1 MTGSD
6 DVVDRIRADWRRL
19 DPAVDT
25 AVIDVAGRILRSA
38 ALITRR
44 GDEFLARY
52 DLTRGEFDLLSAL
65 RRADEPQRPGE
76 LRTISLATGPATTKR
91 LKALEG
97 RMLVQRTRNPE
108 DGRSALIALTQLGEK
123 LIDRVFPELL
133 AVERELFVGIDGSA
147 RAAVVAGL
155 RSVLAELEPG
165 ALE

>member
-65 RRADEPQRPGE
+65 RRAGEPQRPGE

-97 RMLVQRTRNPE
+97 RTLVQRTRNPE

-133 AVERELFVGIDGSA
+133 AVERELFSGVEGES
-147 RAAVVAGL
+147 RSAAVAAL
-155 RSVLAELEPG
+155 RAVLAELEPG
-165 ALE
+165 SLD